1 MYNIQPLTIWVNGK
15 NQTVTKFNTYSVED
29 NLQTGDTGIAKFC
42 WLLGIPVLDENN
54 NESGVNWI
62 ASGNVT
68 MAGADYANWNGS
80 NAYAI
85 DYVATEIGVSLIGNQ
100 GMIADVPQL
109 KTISHL
115 KQ

>member
-29 NLQTGDTGIAKFC
+29 NLQTGNTGIAKFC
-42 WLLGIPVLDENN
+42 WLLGIPVFDENN

-68 MAGADYANWNGS
+68 MQGEDYANWNGS

-85 DYVATEIGVSLIGNQ
+85 DYVATQIGVSLIGNQ
-100 GMIADVPQL
+100 GMIAVVPQL
-109 KTISHL
+109 KTVSHL